1 MKVPKLMKPVAG
13 TIHEVFDTGRD
24 LLARKKCVNRS
35 EHLQPW
41 GKSMKFLCL
50 STLAVTASAVLTFI
64 TFRKVMAETHKHQNW
79 KRLDRELDRDLDAS
93 FDASDPIAK
102 Y

>member
-1 MKVPKLMKPVAG
+1 MKVPKLIKPVAG
-13 TIHEVFDTGRD
+13 TIHDVLDTGRD
-24 LLARKKCVNRS
+24 LLDRGKCSSRS

-41 GKSMKFLCL
+41 GRNMKFLCL
-50 STLAVTASAVLTFI
+50 STLAVSACAILTFV
-64 TFRKVMAETHKHQNW
+64 TFRKVMAETHKHQDW
-79 KRLDRELDRDLDAS
+79 KRQDRELDRDLDAT